1 MKMKWKCVKC
11 GDIVI
16 SDSKDVHKM
25 DYCKCGE
32 SAVDLEEH
40 YCRFL
45 GDAVEKFID
54 DNSGEY
60 KKTELFNK
68 LQKKKSGRHFK

>member
-16 SDSKDVHKM
+16 SDSEDVHKM

-45 GDAVEKFID
+45 GDVVEIK
-54 DNSGEY
+54 
-60 KKTELFNK
+60 
-68 LQKKKSGRHFK
+68 